1 MNDKSI
7 SLHGFVSGHVQGVFF
22 RAETQRKAATL
33 GLDGWVRNVKDGRV
47 ELLICGKLAAVE
59 EMRIWLLTGPKL
71 ARVADLDL
79 SEVSISIK
87 SGFEILP

>member
-1 MNDKSI
+1 MNDMSI

-22 RAETQRKAATL
+22 RAETQKKAVSL

-47 ELLICGKLAAVE
+47 ELLISGKIAAIE
-59 EMRIWLLTGPKL
+59 EMRVWLRSGSKQ
-71 ARVADLDL
+71 ARVSDLDL